1 MAEGGPASSEG
12 EVFILKML
20 LQYGTLD
27 YKTEF
32 GWTPLMEAASVGNAE
47 FVRQLLEWGARADV
61 VDRNGNSPQ
70 SLARKG
76 GHLKVEE
83 VLRQHE
89 AYKAAA
95 EAEKAAAEAE
105 KAVAEAKEAA
115 AEDEKAAAE
124 YEKAAVEADKNAMD
138 LINEEE
144 LENKKKKEKKRPAA
158 VRKQENK
165 KRKEKEKKDEKTDES
180 KSNVTIGGCQSR
192 KIPGRRW

>member
-1 MAEGGPASSEG
+1 MNIDVRTFICLLYVSLIKLAEGGPASSEG

-105 KAVAEAKEAA
+105 KAVAEAKKAA

-124 YEKAAVEADKNAMD
+124 ADKNAM
-138 LINEEE
+138 EM
-144 LENKKKKEKKRPAA
+144 KK
-158 VRKQENK
+158 
-165 KRKEKEKKDEKTDES
+165 
-180 KSNVTIGGCQSR
+180 I
-192 KIPGRRW
+192 